1 MQNLQKHSRPIFI
14 RKVEKIPKTA
24 NFKNR
29 KVELVAEGF
38 NAENVWILQGQKY
51 VKLTQE
57 LSNKIKNK

>member
-1 MQNLQKHSRPIFI
+1 MKSIFLQNLQKHSRPIFI

-38 NAENVWILQGQKY
+38 NTGLNK
-51 VKLTQE
+51 KLKFLIYFSSE
-57 LSNKIKNK
+57 V